1 MCIREYR
8 ESVVRLASEHNAS
21 IGKIASK
28 LGIVCGP
35 LRCWK
40 RSGRL
45 ASKTPVPKQPDLHQ
59 RARQLEAENQ
69 QP

>member
-1 MCIREYR
+1 VCIREYR

-35 LRCWK
+35 LRRWK
-40 RSGRL
+40 RSGRR
-45 ASKTPVPKQPDLHQ
+45 ATEPPVPKQPDLHQ